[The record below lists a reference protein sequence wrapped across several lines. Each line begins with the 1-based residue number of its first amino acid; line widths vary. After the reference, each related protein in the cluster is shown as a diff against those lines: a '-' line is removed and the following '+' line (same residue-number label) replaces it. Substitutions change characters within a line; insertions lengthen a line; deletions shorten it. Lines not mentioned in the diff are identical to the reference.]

1 MVRIAALLCVFSVGA
16 ALRRHSKSEGATGRE
31 GMLGSDTSS
40 YAVNKEAPNI
50 AVNKEAPQAAAATYS
65 LQEDKGRI
73 HYDRPM
79 LSRKYSLQEEG
90 KTCKNRNHAF
100 YSLVHDL
107 GACAEFVEQKSGCGV
122 WMIYYPAGWCY
133 CVPEYNGNYC
143 DFATSVEGA
152 KVYMFE
158 APPPMPTYS
167 LQEEGKSCK
176 NQNYVFFTTV
186 HDLGACAEFVHQ
198 RIGCGVWWI
207 YYPTGRCHC
216 VPEYAGN
223 CDFATSDQGANV
235 YMFEARS
242 NKYDRNQ
249 AEPVL
254 AVQAEPAVGKEAP
267 QVAVNKEAP
276 NIARE

>member
-65 LQEDKGRI
+65 LQE
-73 HYDRPM
+73 
-79 LSRKYSLQEEG
+79 EG
-90 KTCKNRNHAF
+90 KYCKNQNHAF
-100 YSLVHDL
+100 YSL
-107 GACAEFVEQKSGCGV
+107 
-122 WMIYYPAGWCY
+122 
-133 CVPEYNGNYC
+133 
-143 DFATSVEGA
+143 
-152 KVYMFE
+152 
-158 APPPMPTYS
+158 
-167 LQEEGKSCK
+167 
-176 NQNYVFFTTV
+176 V

-223 CDFATSDQGANV
+223 CDFATSDSGANV
-235 YMFEARS
+235 YMFETTTEVAV
-242 NKYDRNQ
+242 NKE
-249 AEPVL
+249 APKI
-254 AVQAEPAVGKEAP
+254 AVNKEAPQAEPAVGKEAP

-276 NIARE
+276 NLAVNKEAPQAEPVFGKEAPQAALG